1 MQSIAILLMTAA
13 LSGALPAAA
22 EPPPNA
28 FHWQQGQ
35 WFAYPLAYRTPRVAD
50 AYLPLVTSRA
60 AVAEALEA
68 APGRTGYGPGGRYE
82 PDRLTGTEATLAYA
96 FHIGDLRPVDR
107 DLYFKPD
114 FVTDGPVLR
123 ANIVWA
129 SPNTPPVDAIRH
141 FDVAAA
147 RLGAP
152 AAPGEGRL
160 QPYTDA
166 PFDGDPNMMDHRIYE
181 ASGPL
186 RAMLRCNIGDEDRGG
201 RVLQPLCDGPVWD
214 STTNTVLYLTF
225 PADLATAPGGW
236 AEPATQALQ
245 LADSW
250 RLDE

>member
-1 MQSIAILLMTAA
+1 M
-13 LSGALPAAA
+13 
-22 EPPPNA
+22 
-28 FHWQQGQ
+28 
-35 WFAYPLAYRTPRVAD
+35 AD
-50 AYLPLVTSRA
+50 AYLPLVTSRT

-107 DLYFKPD
+107 DLYFEPD